1 MNALRWRDAGVHVA
15 SRLSRYRE
23 PAWAHQAYQGVM
35 VMRTV
40 RKVIVAA
47 LFALACTGSVA
58 VAGPVEPCDAPCWRA
73 YQMCLASG
81 ADAGECQQAY
91 STCVVDLCMG
101 V

>member
-1 MNALRWRDAGVHVA
+1 
-15 SRLSRYRE
+15 
-23 PAWAHQAYQGVM
+23 M
-35 VMRTV
+35 VMRV
-40 RKVIVAA
+40 IRKVIAGA

-58 VAGPVEPCDAPCWRA
+58 VAGPVEPCDKPCWRA

-91 STCVVDLCMG
+91 NTCVVDLCMG